1 MSELTLFK
9 QIKRLEDRIIL
20 LEKSN
25 KDNMDRIEY
34 LENELYE
41 YLMNTKN

>member
-34 LENELYE
+34 LENELYH
-41 YLMNTKN
+41 LMNTKN

>member
-9 QIKRLEDRIIL
+9 QIKRLEDRIIK

-41 YLMNTKN
+41 HLMNTKN